1 MANTERGGS
10 IREYIDARK
19 KGGMTWDEFRKLKSE
34 VDGPQFSEYELVQYR
49 QQLDDERDAKLK
61 GVSGSSKSH
70 SPIRNINFSEDGY
83 YEDYENRKID
93 EEDVLDVEKERQ
105 DRHSK
110 RKERS
115 SSIEPGAYESSEEL
129 EDKKKHKHRHK
140 VQEEE
145 HTGDTPVRLSE
156 FLKHGSS
163 SSDE

>member
-61 GVSGSSKSH
+61 GVSGSKSH
-70 SPIRNINFSEDGY
+70 SPIGNRNFSEDGY
-83 YEDYENRKID
+83 YEDYEKRRMD
-93 EEDVLDVEKERQ
+93 DEDVLDVEKERH

-115 SSIEPGAYESSEEL
+115 SSIEP
-129 EDKKKHKHRHK
+129 